1 MLQILIKLSNYQK
14 NDNIKMFPGQAA
26 RGGEGGQ
33 GQHPPSE
40 CGPRKG
46 GREGRVFK
54 DTPPPLSLVP
64 CIRWPSPAPLPP
76 VVPCHVDTE
85 GEEGQCVAMAHCQQ
99 SSGGGALRKEG
110 GGGGGVVN

>member
-40 CGPRKG
+40 CGPG
-46 GREGRVFK
+46 
-54 DTPPPLSLVP
+54 
-64 CIRWPSPAPLPP
+64 
-76 VVPCHVDTE
+76 
-85 GEEGQCVAMAHCQQ
+85 
-99 SSGGGALRKEG
+99 
-110 GGGGGVVN
+110 

>member
-26 RGGEGGQ
+26 RGGEQGG
-33 GQHPPSE
+33 GKVSIPPSE

-64 CIRWPSPAPLPP
+64 CIR
-76 VVPCHVDTE
+76 
-85 GEEGQCVAMAHCQQ
+85 
-99 SSGGGALRKEG
+99 
-110 GGGGGVVN
+110 